1 MVRAL
6 YNFVATNDNEISF
19 KEYDLMSVIK
29 KVDICITRFAM
40 LTSLQQGGR
49 MDGEWETDFED
60 LGLSKKEREKKKREQ
75 EKREREE
82 FPAEGERFYWWKASL
97 TRRAKDGTGTHS

>member
-29 KVDICITRFAM
+29 KVEI
-40 LTSLQQGGR
+40 
-49 MDGEWETDFED
+49 
-60 LGLSKKEREKKKREQ
+60 LS
-75 EKREREE
+75 
-82 FPAEGERFYWWKASL
+82 
-97 TRRAKDGTGTHS
+97 H